1 MLKELYRSVIQS
13 MLGKY
18 AVYVVNLISLMI
30 LSRQFSPTDFG
41 IIASVTVFYL
51 FFQLMAEAGI
61 GPAIINQD
69 NLTVDERNGIYS
81 LTILV
86 GLILGVLFF
95 SISPLLEQFYQTQN
109 IISVV
114 PHVAVSIFFFT
125 ASVVPIA
132 ALLKQQSFYN
142 LAFANLLS
150 EIISTICVL
159 ALKQYIEPIDALA
172 SKISISSVT
181 TFIMVWI
188 LSKNTDIGRPT
199 LGKNLSAIY
208 PLLSFSSYQFAFNF
222 VNYFSRNLDNLLV
235 GRYMGVS
242 ALGFYEKSYQLM
254 RYPLMLLTFAMT
266 PAIQPVIRKYASDVT
281 AVERIHQEFTFKLSI
296 IGVIVSGCFLLLSE
310 TIVLVV
316 LGPQWMQV
324 VPIIEILALTIPVQ
338 VVLSTSGSFFQAM
351 GRADLLFKSGL
362 ISAVFMISAIV
373 VGIMFN
379 SIELLCWL
387 LLIAFHINFIQAY
400 YYLYFKVFFV
410 SSLGFVTKMIP
421 LWLFG
426 FGLVAIKIQFLNES

>member
-1 MLKELYRSVIQS
+1 MLKELYHSVMQS

-69 NLTVDERNGIYS
+69 KLTVDERNGIYS

-86 GLILGVLFF
+86 GLILGILFF

-114 PHVAVSIFFFT
+114 PHVAFSIFFFT

-159 ALKQYIEPIDALA
+159 ALKHYIESIDALA
-172 SKISISSVT
+172 SRISISSVT

-208 PLLSFSSYQFAFNF
+208 PLLSFSGYQFAFNF

-266 PAIQPVIRKYASDVT
+266 PAIQPVIRKYASDVI

-296 IGVIVSGCFLLLSE
+296 IGVIVAVCFLLLSE

-373 VGIMFN
+373 VGILFN

-400 YYLYFKVFFV
+400 YYLYFKVFLV
-410 SSLGFVTKMIP
+410 SSLGFITKMIP
-421 LWLFG
+421 LWLSG
-426 FGLVAIKIQFLNES
+426 FVLVAIKIQFLNES